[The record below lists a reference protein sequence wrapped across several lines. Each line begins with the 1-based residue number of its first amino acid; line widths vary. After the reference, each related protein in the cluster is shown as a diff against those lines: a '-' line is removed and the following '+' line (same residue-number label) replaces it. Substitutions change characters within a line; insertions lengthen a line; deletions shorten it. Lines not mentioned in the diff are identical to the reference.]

1 MFLGKKIIKMQSF
14 FNKCGKK
21 NGIKLQNPI
30 IGQGGK
36 AYQKQKNNNG
46 ESLVDKCILKR
57 FL

>member
-1 MFLGKKIIKMQSF
+1 MEKIIKMQSF
-14 FNKCGKK
+14 FNKCGEK